1 MSSAVTELHSLDW
14 YAGVP
19 RSIRKQTIFGA
30 TLLVLA
36 FGGFGSWAALAPL
49 SAAVIAPGSFVATG
63 ENKIIQHFEGGI
75 IKDLLVREGDQV
87 EAGQSLLLLDETA
100 ARANAQQLQLRLARL
115 DTIWARL
122 NAEAKGLSEYEPPP
136 SVADHLDDPEIA
148 AINDSQRS
156 NFEAARD
163 KLLNETALM
172 QQNVTALEFRV
183 TGRRAQIEAMDRQLA
198 LLREDYRVMADLQ
211 AKGVAA
217 QSSVRTIERTIAD
230 AEGDVARLESEIQE
244 AEAQIEKYRREIIQA
259 VDAVRQAAL
268 DEIQTVEAELD
279 ALREQIQQANNVLAR
294 TTVTAP
300 VAGTIVRM
308 YYNTTGG
315 VIESGKPI
323 FEILPADVPLIV
335 EVKIPRM
342 QIDEVR
348 QGEKATV
355 RLTALNQR
363 TTPVLDGVVM
373 YVSADTIADT
383 SGLNKEFYVARITIP
398 PEQLARVEGFSPTPG
413 MPAEV
418 LVQTRERTFL
428 EYLIKPVTDSMSR
441 AFHEQ

>member
-1 MSSAVTELHSLDW
+1 MSSAGELQNLEW
-14 YAGVP
+14 YSGVP
-19 RSIRKQTIFGA
+19 RSIHTHALFGFV
-30 TLLVLA
+30 LVALA
-36 FGGFGSWAALAPL
+36 FGGFGGWAALAPL

-63 ENKIIQHFEGGI
+63 ENKVVQHFEGGI
-75 IKDLLVREGDQV
+75 IKDRLVREGEQV
-87 EAGQSLLLLDETA
+87 AAGQSLLLLDETA
-100 ARANAQQLQLRLARL
+100 AHANAQQLQLRLVRL
-115 DTIWARL
+115 ETIWARL
-122 NAEAKGLSEYEPPP
+122 NAEANGLPEYVPPP
-136 SVADHLDDPEIA
+136 SVMAHLDDPEIA
-148 AINDSQRS
+148 SINQSQRN

-172 QQNVTALEFRV
+172 QQNVAALEFRV
-183 TGRRAQIEAMDRQLA
+183 DGRLAQIESMERQLT

-217 QSSVRTIERTIAD
+217 LSSVRTIDRSIAD
-230 AEGDVARLESEIQE
+230 AEGDIARLQSEIQE
-244 AEAQIEKYRREIIQA
+244 ADAQIEKYRREIIQA
-259 VDAVRQAAL
+259 TDAVQQAAL
-268 DEIQTVEAELD
+268 DEMQSVEAELD
-279 ALREQIQQANNVLAR
+279 ALREQIQAANNVLAR

-308 YYNTTGG
+308 YYHTTGG

-348 QGEKATV
+348 EGEAATV

-363 TTPVLDGVVM
+363 TTPVLDGEVI

-383 SGLNKEFYVARITIP
+383 ADMNQEIYVARVSIP
-398 PEQLARVEGFSPTPG
+398 PDQLARVEGFHPTPG

-418 LVQTRERTFL
+418 FVKTRERTFL
-428 EYLIKPVTDSMSR
+428 EYLVKPITDSMSR

>member
-1 MSSAVTELHSLDW
+1 MSAVGELQNLEW
-14 YAGVP
+14 YASVP
-19 RSIRKQTIFGA
+19 RSIKKQTTIG
-30 TLLVLA
+30 LILVIAA

-63 ENKIIQHFEGGI
+63 ENKIVQHFEGGI
-75 IKDLLVREGDQV
+75 IKDLLVHEGDQV
-87 EAGQSLLLLDETA
+87 TEGERLVLLDETA
-100 ARANAQQLQLRLARL
+100 AHANAQQLQLRLVRL
-115 DTIWARL
+115 ETIWARL
-122 NAEAKGLSEYEPPP
+122 NAEANGLDAYTPPA
-136 SVADHLDDPEIA
+136 SVIEHLDNPDIA
-148 AINDSQRS
+148 AINDSQNN
-156 NFEAARD
+156 NFEAARS
-163 KLLNETALM
+163 KLQNETALM
-172 QQNVTALEFRV
+172 QQNVSALEFRV
-183 TGRRAQIEAMDRQLA
+183 TGRKGQIDSMNRQLA
-198 LLREDYRVMADLQ
+198 LLREDYRVIKDLRS
-211 AKGVAA
+211 KGIAA
-217 QSSVRTIERTIAD
+217 QSSVRTIERSIAD
-230 AEGDVARLESEIQE
+230 AEGDVARLNSEVQE

-279 ALREQIQQANNVLAR
+279 ALREQTQQANNVLAR
-294 TTVTAP
+294 TTITAP

-308 YYNTTGG
+308 YYHTTGG

-342 QIDEVR
+342 QIDEVH
-348 QGEKATV
+348 QGEAAIV

-363 TTPVLDGVVM
+363 TTPVLKGVVM

-383 SGLNKEFYVARITIP
+383 GGLNKEFYVARITIA
-398 PEQLARVEGFSPTPG
+398 PEQLALVEGFSPTPG

-418 LVQTRERTFL
+418 FVQTRERTFF
-428 EYLIKPVTDSMSR
+428 EYLVKPVTDSMSR

>member
-1 MSSAVTELHSLDW
+1 MSATGELQNLEW
-14 YAGVP
+14 YSTVP
-19 RSIRKQTIFGA
+19 RSIKKQTTFG
-30 TLLVLA
+30 LILVAVA

-75 IKDLLVREGDQV
+75 IKDLLVHEGDRV
-87 EAGQSLLLLDETA
+87 TEGERLLLLDETA
-100 ARANAQQLQLRLARL
+100 AHANAQQLQLRLVRL
-115 DTIWARL
+115 ETIWARL
-122 NAEAKGLSEYEPPP
+122 NAEANGLEAYIPPA
-136 SVADHLDDPEIA
+136 SVIEHLDNPDIA
-148 AINDSQRS
+148 AINDSQNN
-156 NFEAARD
+156 NFEAARS
-163 KLLNETALM
+163 KLQNETALM
-172 QQNVTALEFRV
+172 QQNVSALEFRV
-183 TGRRAQIEAMDRQLA
+183 GGRQGQIDSMNRQLA
-198 LLREDYRVMADLQ
+198 LLREDYRVISDLR
-211 AKGVAA
+211 AKGIVA
-217 QSSVRTIERTIAD
+217 QSAVRTIERSIAD
-230 AEGDVARLESEIQE
+230 AEGDVARLHSEVQE

-279 ALREQIQQANNVLAR
+279 ALREQTQQANNVLAR
-294 TTVTAP
+294 TTITAP

-308 YYNTTGG
+308 YYHTTGG

-342 QIDEVR
+342 QIDEVH
-348 QGEKATV
+348 QGEGATV

-363 TTPVLDGVVM
+363 TTPVLEGVVM

-383 SGLNKEFYVARITIP
+383 GGLDKEFYVARITIA
-398 PEQLARVEGFSPTPG
+398 PEQLALVEGFSPTPG

-418 LVQTRERTFL
+418 FVQTRERTFF
-428 EYLIKPVTDSMSR
+428 EYLVKPVTDSMSR